1 MEHYTKKN
9 RVYITS
15 KSYLKRIQVACAIV
29 AGAAAVSGVL
39 VLLGMGVTF
48 ISLGILGGIG
58 IITLL
63 IIRSLWKNA
72 RSVSLKAG
80 NLILK
85 AMNNQNVVAP
95 LGSIRKVKSSAV
107 LGWQYTQVRYH
118 LDGGLSHFFFIT
130 KSAEMTPEQLIKAE
144 IKISRER
151 KKEANRKPDSVLT
164 QIA

>member
-15 KSYLKRIQVACAIV
+15 KSYLKRMQFACLTIAGMAVV
-29 AGAAAVSGVL
+29 AGAL

-48 ISLGILGGIG
+48 TSLGILVGLGA
-58 IITLL
+58 ITLL
-63 IIRSLWKNA
+63 FIRSLWINA
-72 RSVSLKAG
+72 RAVSLKAG

-85 AMNNQNVVAP
+85 SMNDRNVVAP
-95 LGSIRKVKSSAV
+95 LGSIRKVKSSAL
-107 LGWQYTQVRYH
+107 LGWQFTRIRYH
-118 LDGGLSHFFFIT
+118 LDGALSRFFFIT
-130 KSAEMTPEQLIKAE
+130 KSTDITPEQLIKAE
-144 IKISRER
+144 IKISREK